1 MGDRKALSS
10 TVKIKYKHT
19 SKVVPI
25 IVNRLYS
32 FSKHCTWNEVLN
44 DLTADGDHNIDKLD
58 EVTVTVSDKLANG
71 VTFEPDFEEQIQVVH
86 NFDKKLKYV
95 QFDVIRDL
103 EPNNN
108 VPKGQNP
115 PTCPTAFDVLMRK
128 SSTLTKLPQKID
140 EASPRFTGDVLHG
153 KVFTRLQLA
162 CTSHIEFAYYSSDV
176 GRKDIC
182 AYCVATEIQK
192 DKDLCKNFK
201 VVLPVCD
208 LCRSKKLE
216 VPKRNPIK
224 K

>member
-1 MGDRKALSS
+1 MGDRIALSS

-140 EASPRFTGDVLHG
+140 EASPRFTGS
-153 KVFTRLQLA
+153 QL
-162 CTSHIEFAYYSSDV
+162 Y
-176 GRKDIC
+176 IC
-182 AYCVATEIQK
+182 EGVDRGVSNSLEI
-192 DKDLCKNFK
+192 
-201 VVLPVCD
+201 
-208 LCRSKKLE
+208 
-216 VPKRNPIK
+216 
-224 K
+224 

>member
-1 MGDRKALSS
+1 MGDRIALSS

-108 VPKGQNP
+108 VPKGQNL

-140 EASPRFTGDVLHG
+140 EASPRFTAKQKLYNGIVNMF
-153 KVFTRLQLA
+153 V
-162 CTSHIEFAYYSSDV
+162 EFEDKFPVVMTDKAISDQVIMPLTNAVWYLSGNMGTILVSSQ
-176 GRKDIC
+176 
-182 AYCVATEIQK
+182 E
-192 DKDLCKNFK
+192 
-201 VVLPVCD
+201 
-208 LCRSKKLE
+208 
-216 VPKRNPIK
+216 
-224 K
+224 